1 MQKSS
6 VFMVLCIGH
15 IIGEYFLTN
24 KYIVKKKDK
33 KKDKKKI
40 FCYCLAYIIPFI
52 IIGMLFYIYGYNIG
66 KICLECIC
74 IHFIIEVIKRWIENY
89 DIRTNKLPIN
99 VTNVIYVCS
108 LIFHILSF
116 FLIIWKSSILV
127 YYFPEYIIKPIPY
140 LLYFLCIAKP
150 ANITF
155 KILFSAYQVK
165 PESEQEDDNSTKTK
179 NGAGALVGILERFLC
194 AVFIVLGQY
203 SAVGL
208 TMTAKSIA
216 RYDQITKNPAFAE
229 YYLIGTLY
237 SIYIQLFYM
246 GLFSNIFYI
255 RNFLKPWFT
264 KNVNHGFSVLKFE
277 KCIKTR

>member
-24 KYIVKKKDK
+24 KYIVK

-89 DIRTNKLPIN
+89 DIWTNKLPIN

-116 FLIIWKSSILV
+116 LLIIWKSSILV
-127 YYFPEYIIKPIPY
+127 YYFPEYIIKLIPY

-237 SIYIQLFYM
+237 SILYTVVLYGIIFKYISY
-246 GLFSNIFYI
+246 
-255 RNFLKPWFT
+255 
-264 KNVNHGFSVLKFE
+264 
-277 KCIKTR
+277 

>member
-24 KYIVKKKDK
+24 KYIVK

-99 VTNVIYVCS
+99 VTNVI
-108 LIFHILSF
+108 
-116 FLIIWKSSILV
+116 
-127 YYFPEYIIKPIPY
+127 
-140 LLYFLCIAKP
+140 
-150 ANITF
+150 
-155 KILFSAYQVK
+155 
-165 PESEQEDDNSTKTK
+165 
-179 NGAGALVGILERFLC
+179 
-194 AVFIVLGQY
+194 
-203 SAVGL
+203 
-208 TMTAKSIA
+208 
-216 RYDQITKNPAFAE
+216 
-229 YYLIGTLY
+229 
-237 SIYIQLFYM
+237 
-246 GLFSNIFYI
+246 
-255 RNFLKPWFT
+255 
-264 KNVNHGFSVLKFE
+264 
-277 KCIKTR
+277 

>member
-1 MQKSS
+1 
-6 VFMVLCIGH
+6 MVLCIGH

-24 KYIVKKKDK
+24 KYIVK

-179 NGAGALVGILERFLC
+179 MEQER
-194 AVFIVLGQY
+194 
-203 SAVGL
+203 
-208 TMTAKSIA
+208 
-216 RYDQITKNPAFAE
+216 
-229 YYLIGTLY
+229 
-237 SIYIQLFYM
+237 
-246 GLFSNIFYI
+246 
-255 RNFLKPWFT
+255 
-264 KNVNHGFSVLKFE
+264 
-277 KCIKTR
+277 

>member
-1 MQKSS
+1 
-6 VFMVLCIGH
+6 MVLCIGH

-24 KYIVKKKDK
+24 KYIVK

-140 LLYFLCIAKP
+140 LLYFLCIAKC
-150 ANITF
+150 
-155 KILFSAYQVK
+155 
-165 PESEQEDDNSTKTK
+165 
-179 NGAGALVGILERFLC
+179 R
-194 AVFIVLGQY
+194 AVFISG
-203 SAVGL
+203 S
-208 TMTAKSIA
+208 
-216 RYDQITKNPAFAE
+216 PAFSLSLSNIIE
-229 YYLIGTLY
+229 IHYLIY
-237 SIYIQLFYM
+237 YD
-246 GLFSNIFYI
+246 SNDVI
-255 RNFLKPWFT
+255 RPL
-264 KNVNHGFSVLKFE
+264 
-277 KCIKTR
+277 R

>member
-24 KYIVKKKDK
+24 KYIVK

-116 FLIIWKSSILV
+116 LLIIWKSSILV
-127 YYFPEYIIKPIPY
+127 SYFPRIY
-140 LLYFLCIAKP
+140 
-150 ANITF
+150 N
-155 KILFSAYQVK
+155 
-165 PESEQEDDNSTKTK
+165 KTDS
-179 NGAGALVGILERFLC
+179 LS
-194 AVFIVLGQY
+194 AVFFMYSKTSQY
-203 SAVGL
+203 
-208 TMTAKSIA
+208 
-216 RYDQITKNPAFAE
+216 
-229 YYLIGTLY
+229 
-237 SIYIQLFYM
+237 YIQDSF
-246 GLFSNIFYI
+246 FS
-255 RNFLKPWFT
+255 LS
-264 KNVNHGFSVLKFE
+264 G
-277 KCIKTR
+277 KT

>member
-24 KYIVKKKDK
+24 KYIVK

-116 FLIIWKSSILV
+116 LLIIWKSSILV

-140 LLYFLCIAKP
+140 LLYFLYIAKP

-237 SIYIQLFYM
+237 SILYTVVLYGIIFKYILY
-246 GLFSNIFYI
+246 
-255 RNFLKPWFT
+255 
-264 KNVNHGFSVLKFE
+264 
-277 KCIKTR
+277 

>member
-1 MQKSS
+1 MFFNLS
-6 VFMVLCIGH
+6 
-15 IIGEYFLTN
+15 YF
-24 KYIVKKKDK
+24 
-33 KKDKKKI
+33 
-40 FCYCLAYIIPFI
+40 
-52 IIGMLFYIYGYNIG
+52 
-66 KICLECIC
+66 
-74 IHFIIEVIKRWIENY
+74 
-89 DIRTNKLPIN
+89 KLPLN
-99 VTNVIYVCS
+99 Y
-108 LIFHILSF
+108 LEIF
-116 FLIIWKSSILV
+116 

-179 NGAGALVGILERFLC
+179 NGAGALVGILERFLY

-237 SIYIQLFYM
+237 SILYTVVLYGIIFKYILY
-246 GLFSNIFYI
+246 
-255 RNFLKPWFT
+255 
-264 KNVNHGFSVLKFE
+264 
-277 KCIKTR
+277 

>member
-1 MQKSS
+1 
-6 VFMVLCIGH
+6 MVLCIGH

-155 KILFSAYQVK
+155 KILFFVY
-165 PESEQEDDNSTKTK
+165 
-179 NGAGALVGILERFLC
+179 
-194 AVFIVLGQY
+194 
-203 SAVGL
+203 
-208 TMTAKSIA
+208 
-216 RYDQITKNPAFAE
+216 
-229 YYLIGTLY
+229 
-237 SIYIQLFYM
+237 
-246 GLFSNIFYI
+246 
-255 RNFLKPWFT
+255 
-264 KNVNHGFSVLKFE
+264 
-277 KCIKTR
+277 

>member
-1 MQKSS
+1 
-6 VFMVLCIGH
+6 
-15 IIGEYFLTN
+15 
-24 KYIVKKKDK
+24 
-33 KKDKKKI
+33 
-40 FCYCLAYIIPFI
+40 
-52 IIGMLFYIYGYNIG
+52 MLFYIYGYNIG

-237 SIYIQLFYM
+237 SILYTVVLYGIIFKYILY
-246 GLFSNIFYI
+246 
-255 RNFLKPWFT
+255 
-264 KNVNHGFSVLKFE
+264 
-277 KCIKTR
+277 